1 MMSFSIQAHEL
12 KLFSWNTFMLPK
24 PVKFTNQIVR
34 KKAIAQALQNTDYDF
49 IFLQEAFSG
58 AFKRHLT
65 KKLKAKY
72 PFQKYLSNHRI
83 IIPYFGSGVFVM
95 GKHPFTVID
104 KVYFNKCKVA
114 DCYAAKGAIL
124 IESKLPSGLKV
135 QFAVTHMQA
144 DERMGYIRLLQ
155 LKQIKEMF
163 QKHKEDGVPQLL
175 IGDLNIDRDEP
186 EFQQGQE
193 LMNMTATQLVGN
205 LDYTTVIDCYRREDH
220 PREWIDHMWV
230 NNDSVMNKATLKAKS
245 IQYTHNGNTCEASD
259 HYSVEGFFDFE

>member
-1 MMSFSIQAHEL
+1 
-12 KLFSWNTFMLPK
+12 MLPK

-65 KKLKAKY
+65 KKLKDQY
-72 PFQKYLSNHRI
+72 PYRKYLSNHRI

-104 KVYFNKCKVA
+104 KVYFNKCQVA

-124 IESKLPSGLKV
+124 IKSQLPSGLQV

-144 DERMGYIRLLQ
+144 DERMGHIRLLQ
-155 LKQIKEMF
+155 LEQINQMF
-163 QKHKEDGVPQLL
+163 QKHKKVGIPQLL
-175 IGDLNIDRDEP
+175 IGDLNIDREEP
-186 EFQQGQE
+186 EFQQGQD
-193 LMNMTATQLVGN
+193 LLNMTATQLSGD

-220 PREWIDHMWV
+220 PKEWIDHMWID
-230 NNDSVMNKATLKAKS
+230 NDSIIKASSLKTKS
-245 IQYTHNGNTCEASD
+245 IKYTHNGRTCEASD
-259 HYSVEGFFDFE
+259 HYAVEGIFSFE